1 MTHYASYTDLGRQ
14 LQSRVKLRGNR
25 IASYEMWRV
34 GYRQLG
40 RMKDFRAVNEALE
53 IHRREQHLDKALLK
67 IVQQLAYY
75 EANPLAEF

>member
-34 GYRQLG
+34 GYREMR
-40 RMKDFRAVNEALE
+40 RMKDFRAINEALE

-67 IVQQLAYY
+67 IVQALAYY
-75 EANPLAEF
+75 EEHPFEEF